1 MCIIS
6 HMDSIKIKHRIF
18 EKVKDLSDESFLA
31 TYKGQEFEV
40 FKFDYKTV
48 EGDALMYA
56 LMRIKNAGIKAPK
69 LFWIDKK
76 AGYIVREYLTGESAM
91 ELISKENIPEEIY
104 KQLFINEYLAKV
116 NKMTLNYE
124 PDKWII
130 KDNTLYYMLP
140 QFIEYNEEKDL
151 VKKYLRLW
159 FPTKELAQYLA
170 NNNLSFDRTRLKEE
184 LATNKELVLLVCK
197 YYR

>member
-1 MCIIS
+1 MS
-6 HMDSIKIKHRIF
+6 EIKIKHRIF
-18 EKVKDLSDESFLA
+18 EKVKDLTDDSFLA
-31 TYKGQEFEV
+31 TYNGQEYEV
-40 FKFDYKTV
+40 FKFDYKT
-48 EGDALMYA
+48 EAGDALMYS

-76 AGYIVREYLTGESAM
+76 AGYAVREYLQCESVM
-91 ELISKENIPEEIY
+91 ELISRENIPEDLY
-104 KQLFINEYLAKV
+104 RQLFLNEYLAKV

-130 KDNTLYYMLP
+130 KDGTLYYILP
-140 QFIEYNEEKDL
+140 QFINYNEEKDL

-170 NNNLSFDRTRLKEE
+170 NHNLSFDRTRLKEE
-184 LATNKELVLLVCK
+184 LATNKEMVLMVCK
-197 YYR
+197 FYK

>member
-1 MCIIS
+1 MS
-6 HMDSIKIKHRIF
+6 EIKIKHRIF

-31 TYKGQEFEV
+31 TYKDKEYEV
-40 FKFDYKTV
+40 FKFDYKT
-48 EGDALMYA
+48 EAGDALMYA
-56 LMRIKNAGIKAPK
+56 LTRIKNSGVKAPK
-69 LFWIDKK
+69 LFLIDKK
-76 AGYIVREYLTGESAM
+76 AGYAVREYLEGESVM
-91 ELISKENIPEEIY
+91 ELLSKENLSEDLY
-104 KQLFINEYLAKV
+104 KQIFQNAYYAKV
-116 NKMTLNYE
+116 NGMTLNYE

-140 QFIEYNEEKDL
+140 QFIIYNEEKDL

-170 NNNLSFDRTRLKEE
+170 NHNLSFDKTRLKEE
-184 LATNKELVLLVCK
+184 LATNKELVLIVCK

>member
-1 MCIIS
+1 MS
-6 HMDSIKIKHRIF
+6 EIKIKHRIF

-31 TYKGQEFEV
+31 TYKDKEYEV
-40 FKFDYKTV
+40 FKFDYKT
-48 EGDALMYA
+48 EAGDALMYA
-56 LMRIKNAGIKAPK
+56 LTRIKNSGVKAPK
-69 LFWIDKK
+69 LFLIDKK
-76 AGYIVREYLTGESAM
+76 AGYAVREYLEGENVM
-91 ELISKENIPEEIY
+91 ELLSKENLPEDLY
-104 KQLFINEYLAKV
+104 KQIFQNAYYAKV
-116 NKMTLNYE
+116 NGMTLNYE

-140 QFIEYNEEKDL
+140 QFIIYNEEKDL

-170 NNNLSFDRTRLKEE
+170 NHNLSFDRTRLKEE
-184 LATNKELVLLVCK
+184 LATNKELVLIVCK

>member
-1 MCIIS
+1 
-6 HMDSIKIKHRIF
+6 MDSIKIKHRIF
-18 EKVKDLSDESFLA
+18 EKVKDLTDDSFLA
-31 TYKGQEFEV
+31 TYKGQEYEV
-40 FKFDYKTV
+40 FKFDYKT
-48 EGDALMYA
+48 EAGDALMYS

-76 AGYIVREYLTGESAM
+76 AGYAVREYLQGESVM
-91 ELISKENIPEEIY
+91 ELISRENIPEDLY
-104 KQLFINEYLAKV
+104 RQLFLNEYLAKV

-130 KDNTLYYMLP
+130 KDGTLYYMLS
-140 QFIEYNEEKDL
+140 QFIIYNEDKDL

-170 NNNLSFDRTRLKEE
+170 NHNLSFDRTRLKEE
-184 LATNKELVLLVCK
+184 LATNK
-197 YYR
+197 

>member
-1 MCIIS
+1 MN
-6 HMDSIKIKHRIF
+6 SIKIKHRIF
-18 EKVKDLSDESFLA
+18 EKVRDLTDDSFLA
-31 TYKGQEFEV
+31 TYKGQEYEV
-40 FKFDYKTV
+40 FKFDYKT
-48 EGDALMYA
+48 EAGDALMYS

-76 AGYIVREYLTGESAM
+76 AGYAVREYLQCESVM
-91 ELISKENIPEEIY
+91 ELISRENIPEDLY
-104 KQLFINEYLAKV
+104 RQLFLNEYLAKV

-130 KDNTLYYMLP
+130 NNGVLYYMLP
-140 QFIEYNEEKDL
+140 QFIIYNEEKDL

-170 NNNLSFDRTRLKEE
+170 NHNLSFDRTRLKEE
-184 LATNKELVLLVCK
+184 LATNKEMVLMVCK
-197 YYR
+197 FYK

>member
-56 LMRIKNAGIKAPK
+56 LMRIKNAGIRAPK

-76 AGYIVREYLTGESAM
+76 AGYIVREYLTGESVM
-91 ELISKENIPEEIY
+91 ELISRENIPEEIY

>member
-1 MCIIS
+1 MS
-6 HMDSIKIKHRIF
+6 EIKIKHRIF
-18 EKVKDLSDESFLA
+18 EKVKDLTDDSFLA
-31 TYKGQEFEV
+31 TYKGQEYEV
-40 FKFDYKTV
+40 FKFDYKT
-48 EGDALMYA
+48 EAGDALMYS

-76 AGYIVREYLTGESAM
+76 AGYAVREYLQGESVM
-91 ELISKENIPEEIY
+91 ELISRENIPEDLY
-104 KQLFINEYLAKV
+104 RQLFLNEYLAKV

-130 KDNTLYYMLP
+130 KDGTLYYMLP
-140 QFIEYNEEKDL
+140 QFIIYNEDKDL

-170 NNNLSFDRTRLKEE
+170 NHNLSFDRTRLKEE
-184 LATNKELVLLVCK
+184 LATNKEMVLMVCK
-197 YYR
+197 FYK

>member
-1 MCIIS
+1 
-6 HMDSIKIKHRIF
+6 
-18 EKVKDLSDESFLA
+18 
-31 TYKGQEFEV
+31 
-40 FKFDYKTV
+40 
-48 EGDALMYA
+48 MYA
-56 LMRIKNAGIKAPK
+56 LMRIKNAGIRAPK

-76 AGYIVREYLTGESAM
+76 AGYIVREYLTGESVM
-91 ELISKENIPEEIY
+91 ELISRENIPEEIY

>member
-1 MCIIS
+1 MN
-6 HMDSIKIKHRIF
+6 SIKIKHRIF
-18 EKVKDLSDESFLA
+18 EKVRDLTDDSFLA
-31 TYKGQEFEV
+31 TYKGQEYEV
-40 FKFDYKTV
+40 FKFDYKTEV
-48 EGDALMYA
+48 GDALMYS

-76 AGYIVREYLTGESAM
+76 AGYAVREYLQCESVM
-91 ELISKENIPEEIY
+91 ELISRENIPEDLY
-104 KQLFINEYLAKV
+104 RQLFLNEYLAKV

-130 KDNTLYYMLP
+130 NNGVLYYMLP
-140 QFIEYNEEKDL
+140 QFIIYNEDKDL

-170 NNNLSFDRTRLKEE
+170 NHNLSFDRTRLKEE
-184 LATNKELVLLVCK
+184 LATNKEMVLMVCK
-197 YYR
+197 FYK

>member
-1 MCIIS
+1 MS
-6 HMDSIKIKHRIF
+6 EIKIKHRIF
-18 EKVKDLSDESFLA
+18 EKVKDLTDDSFLA
-31 TYKGQEFEV
+31 TYKGQEYEV
-40 FKFDYKTV
+40 FKFDYKT
-48 EGDALMYA
+48 EAGDALMYS

-76 AGYIVREYLTGESAM
+76 AGYAVREYLQGESVM
-91 ELISKENIPEEIY
+91 ELISRENIPEDLY
-104 KQLFINEYLAKV
+104 RQLFLNEYLAKV

-130 KDNTLYYMLP
+130 KDGTLYYMLP
-140 QFIEYNEEKDL
+140 QFIIYNEEKDL

-170 NNNLSFDRTRLKEE
+170 NHNLSFDRTRLKEE
-184 LATNKELVLLVCK
+184 LATNKEMVLMVCK
-197 YYR
+197 FYK

>member
-1 MCIIS
+1 MS
-6 HMDSIKIKHRIF
+6 EIKIKHRIF
-18 EKVKDLSDESFLA
+18 EKVKDLTDDSFLA
-31 TYKGQEFEV
+31 TYKGQEYEV
-40 FKFDYKTV
+40 FNFDYKT
-48 EGDALMYA
+48 EAGDALMYS

-76 AGYIVREYLTGESAM
+76 AGYAVREYLQGESVM
-91 ELISKENIPEEIY
+91 ELISRENIPEDLY
-104 KQLFINEYLAKV
+104 RQLFLNEYLAKV

-130 KDNTLYYMLP
+130 KDGTLYYMLP
-140 QFIEYNEEKDL
+140 QFIIYNEEKDL

-170 NNNLSFDRTRLKEE
+170 NHNLSFDRTRLKEE
-184 LATNKELVLLVCK
+184 LATNKEMVLMVCK
-197 YYR
+197 FYK

>member
-1 MCIIS
+1 
-6 HMDSIKIKHRIF
+6 MDSIKIKHRIF
-18 EKVKDLSDESFLA
+18 EKVKDLTDDSFLA
-31 TYKGQEFEV
+31 TYKGQEYEV
-40 FKFDYKTV
+40 FKFDYKT
-48 EGDALMYA
+48 EAGDALMYS

-76 AGYIVREYLTGESAM
+76 VGYAVREYLQGESVM
-91 ELISKENIPEEIY
+91 ELISRENIPEDLY
-104 KQLFINEYLAKV
+104 RQLFLNEYLAKV

-130 KDNTLYYMLP
+130 KDGTLYYMLP
-140 QFIEYNEEKDL
+140 QFINYNEEKDL

-170 NNNLSFDRTRLKEE
+170 NHNLSFDRTRLKEE
-184 LATNKELVLLVCK
+184 LATNKEMVLMVCK
-197 YYR
+197 FYK

>member
-1 MCIIS
+1 MS
-6 HMDSIKIKHRIF
+6 EIKIKHRIF
-18 EKVKDLSDESFLA
+18 EKVKDLTDDSFLA
-31 TYKGQEFEV
+31 TYKGQEYEV
-40 FKFDYKTV
+40 FKFDYKT
-48 EGDALMYA
+48 EAGDALMYS

-76 AGYIVREYLTGESAM
+76 TGYAVREYLQGESVM
-91 ELISKENIPEEIY
+91 ELISKENIPEDLY
-104 KQLFINEYLAKV
+104 RQLFLNEYLAKV

-130 KDNTLYYMLP
+130 KDGTLYYMLP
-140 QFIEYNEEKDL
+140 QFIIYNEDKDL

-170 NNNLSFDRTRLKEE
+170 NHNLSFDRTRLKEE

-197 YYR
+197 FYK

>member
-1 MCIIS
+1 
-6 HMDSIKIKHRIF
+6 MDSIKIKHRIF
-18 EKVKDLSDESFLA
+18 EKVKDLTDDSFLA
-31 TYKGQEFEV
+31 TYKGQEYEV
-40 FKFDYKTV
+40 FKFDYKT
-48 EGDALMYA
+48 EAGDALMYS

-76 AGYIVREYLTGESAM
+76 AGYAVREYLQGESVM
-91 ELISKENIPEEIY
+91 ELISRENIPEDLY
-104 KQLFINEYLAKV
+104 RQLFLNEYLAKV

-130 KDNTLYYMLP
+130 KDGTLYYMLP
-140 QFIEYNEEKDL
+140 QFIIYNEEKDL

-170 NNNLSFDRTRLKEE
+170 NHNLSFDRTRLKEE
-184 LATNKELVLLVCK
+184 LATNKEMVLMVCK
-197 YYR
+197 FYK